1 MKIILTTLLL
11 AILFQGYSQN
21 ISDNK
26 ITFQYTQLPLV
37 KIEKVFQ
44 TYETRVTHGYLSSN
58 EDSLSNYAL
67 RQEMAQQNYEAAL
80 VNYRR
85 QKRNS
90 LTQYYK
96 SMAAW
101 EKSVNS
107 GVLAVKPV
115 KPKMPHLPSYQ
126 EVVQPRLNSPMS
138 DEKVKQ
144 AIDIQ
149 GFKKGL
155 GGSILTIDIQAIR
168 NIRIVQKKSGSGKST
183 KYKYDCEYSLPVLI
197 KFETPVDGVVLQEVI
212 LRNVQK
218 YKMKDFKSQYDF
230 KIYWLESQ
238 EMFYSE
244 LENYARTKA
253 IKFANEYINN
263 QLGFVTKSRKTEIYT
278 VKKFKNY
285 DYSDLTNA
293 YSTTVQSLSLV
304 SKDKEHKGAKAKL
317 EAALA
322 QWNEIMMESN
332 SYDKKARINDKV
344 SAMIRCNIAEIQ
356 LWLNQ
361 FDEAQAT
368 LNLAE
373 NARVLKAKNHV
384 RSTKAFYTNS
394 KTRWNVHH

>member
-37 KIEKVFQ
+37 KIEKDFQ
-44 TYETRVTHGYLSSN
+44 TYETRVAHGYLSSN

-67 RQEMAQQNYEAAL
+67 QQEVAQQNYESAL
-80 VNYRR
+80 VNYRS
-85 QKRNS
+85 QKKNI
-90 LTQYYK
+90 LKQYYR
-96 SMAAW
+96 SMAIW
-101 EKSVNS
+101 EKAVNE
-107 GVLAVKPV
+107 GVPAIKPI

-126 EVVQPRLNSPMS
+126 EVLRPRLSSPIA

-144 AIDIQ
+144 GIDIK

-155 GGSILTIDIQAIR
+155 GGSILTIDVQAIR
-168 NIRIVQKKSGSGKST
+168 NIKIIQKKSGSGKST

-197 KFETPVDGVVLQEVI
+197 KFETPVDGVVLQEVV

-230 KIYWLESQ
+230 KIYWLENQ
-238 EMFYSE
+238 ELFYSE
-244 LENYARTKA
+244 LENYARTQA
-253 IKFANEYINN
+253 IKFANEYVND
-263 QLGFVTKSRKTEIYT
+263 QLGYVAKSRSTEIYS
-278 VKKFKNY
+278 VKKFKSY
-285 DYSDLTNA
+285 DYSDITNA
-293 YSTTVQSLSLV
+293 YSATVLALNLV

-317 EAALA
+317 EVALA

-332 SYDKKARINDKV
+332 SYDKKARVNDKI

-384 RSTKAFYTNS
+384 RGTKAFYTNS
-394 KTRWNVHH
+394 KTRWNVHY